1 VDTEK
6 ECTVTDALKMNLEF
20 ALEQINVSIFFPF
33 LVPLLLPI
41 LTLLFSQ
48 QLIKHSRSEDQYIR
62 VALKRLTE
70 MHFVDNELIEE
81 KASNQLLLV
90 RNEELETQLDTEI

>member
-1 VDTEK
+1 MDTEK

-70 MHFVDNELIEE
+70 MHFVDNELTEE

-90 RNEELETQLDTEI
+90 RNEELETQLDT